1 MGNTAL
7 VSRFE
12 QVDTAQTEPR
22 AARCALPAIKIALLR
37 LGVPL
42 LFNVVAVPAF
52 AAGGNTDPATILQ
65 AVLKVMTGSMGT
77 ALAALGIIACG
88 LAWMFGRASLGLIS
102 GVVGGIMIVFS
113 SAYVANQLVG
123 TGG

>member
-7 VSRFE
+7 VSRLK
-12 QVDTAQTEPR
+12 QVNTAQTKPR
-22 AARCALPAIKIALLR
+22 AARSVLPAIRFALLR
-37 LGVPL
+37 LGIPL
-42 LFNVVAVPAF
+42 LFNVVAAPAF
-52 AAGGNTDPATILQ
+52 AADGNTNPAQILQ
-65 AVLKVMTGSMGT
+65 KVLTVMTGEMGT

-102 GVVGGIMIVFS
+102 GVIGGIMIVFS

-123 TGG
+123 